1 MDAVRL
7 QGGGRKMP
15 KKEARPCSCGGAC
28 NCPSIF
34 DDSTDD
40 SDEEEEEDKMD
51 WEVLAFFKK
60 LAV

>member
-1 MDAVRL
+1 
-7 QGGGRKMP
+7 MP